1 MKFKST
7 EDYLIVDV
15 FDCYIISDDEQ
26 VICQD
31 RLTSSGIEIS
41 VDATEIRGGK
51 GNGLIATVGGNKDLS
66 ITTEEPTFRMEA
78 LALQMG
84 TTINTGTGVAYK
96 SKEYTVS
103 GGKITL
109 DETPIT
115 GTVKVYGDTGKITA
129 SATGSGKDVTITGH
143 DGEKV
148 KVVYQYKTPAT
159 SDTIEINA
167 KKFPTA
173 KKIVLETIVIDSSEN
188 EIATLQLEIPKAKP
202 DGSFSIST
210 SSSKDPMSTS
220 ITWKAMADS
229 NGKLGEFKL
238 IPINGAE

>member
-15 FDCYIISDDEQ
+15 FDCYVISDQGQ

-66 ITTEEPTFRMEA
+66 ITTEEPTFRIEN

-84 TTINTGTGVAYK
+84 TEIKTGAGVAYK

-115 GTVKVYGDTGKITA
+115 NTVKVYGDEGEI
-129 SATGSGKDVTITGH
+129 SVSSSVSGKDVTLNGKN
-143 DGEKV
+143 GQKV
-148 KVVYQYKTPAT
+148 KVVYQYNTPAT

-188 EIATLQLEIPKAKP
+188 EVATLQLEIPKAKP
-202 DGSFSIST
+202 DGSFSLST
-210 SSSKDPMSTS
+210 SSSKEATSTS

-238 IPINGAE
+238 IPINAD